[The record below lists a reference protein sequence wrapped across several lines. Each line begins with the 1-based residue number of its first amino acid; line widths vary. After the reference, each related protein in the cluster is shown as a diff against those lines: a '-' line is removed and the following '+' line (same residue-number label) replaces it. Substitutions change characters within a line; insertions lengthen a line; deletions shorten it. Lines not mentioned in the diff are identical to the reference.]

1 MNKLNFKHVFNR
13 NFIKPDIN
21 FKIFTN
27 KSILVTGSSGS
38 IGTKIIKKLER
49 YTKNITGADINGS
62 GFAGNIDMTKKSSIS
77 KFKKKKI

>member
-1 MNKLNFKHVFNR
+1 MNKHNFKHIFNR

-21 FKIFTN
+21 FKLFIN

-38 IGTKIIKKLER
+38 IGTKIIKKLKK
-49 YTKNITGADINGS
+49 YTNNITEADINGS
-62 GFAGNIDMTKKSSIS
+62 GFAGNVDMTKKSSIS